1 MTANTP
7 TSEIQNALNAALDL
21 TTLVH
26 QTVNGLLGVIP
37 EPKSVGSNSI
47 EVAPDGVLPRM
58 ASTSRYVV
66 DQVSSAAAAL
76 RRLQDATD
84 KAENVTDATDRGY
97 IR

>member
-1 MTANTP
+1 MAANTP
-7 TSEIQNALNAALDL
+7 TSEIKNALSAALDL

-26 QTVNGLLGVIP
+26 QTINGLLGVIP
-37 EPKSVGSNSI
+37 EASSGKNGI
-47 EVAPDGVLPRM
+47 DVAPDGVLPRM

-84 KAENVTDATDRGY
+84 QAENVTDATDRGY

>member
-1 MTANTP
+1 MAANTP

-26 QTVNGLLGVIP
+26 QTVNGLIGIVP
-37 EPKSVGSNSI
+37 EPGSGKGGA
-47 EVAPDGVLPRM
+47 EVSPDGVLPRM

-84 KAENVTDATDRGY
+84 QAVNVTDSKSCGY